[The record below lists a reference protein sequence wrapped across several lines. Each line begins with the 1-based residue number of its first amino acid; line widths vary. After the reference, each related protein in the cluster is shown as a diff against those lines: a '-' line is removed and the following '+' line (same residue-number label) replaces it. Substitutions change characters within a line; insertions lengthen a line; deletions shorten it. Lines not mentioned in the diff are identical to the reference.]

1 MVAILTI
8 LSSLDVNIYILLVA
22 ILGLFVGGI
31 MLNWVNKTVGLKF
44 AFMLFKM
51 KKKSNKD
58 KILLKIFLPNGKPDW
73 KMVKLAS
80 KMEYQYK
87 ENGRDKT
94 GIVIYDYLAV
104 IEYFNNIKVLEV
116 RTNDIF
122 PRNPYVDTSL
132 NIPGELVKKNIVDSS
147 KEDFSMDNAKKWL
160 RIGVPTLLVFGGILI
175 LYSQGQADALNQ
187 CAAQLA
193 QLAQNIPREAVITS
207 Q

>member
-1 MVAILTI
+1 MSAITQI
-8 LSSLDVNIYILLVA
+8 LGSVDINIWILLIAV
-22 ILGLFVGGI
+22 IGVFIGGV

-44 AFMLFKM
+44 AFMLFQM
-51 KKKSNKD
+51 KKKKNKD

-73 KMVKLAS
+73 KMVKLSS

-87 ENGRDKT
+87 ENGKDKT
-94 GIVIYDYLAV
+94 GIVMYDYLAV
-104 IEYFNNIKVLEV
+104 IEYFSNIKVLEV

-132 NIPGELVKKNIVDSS
+132 NLPGELVKKNIVDSS
-147 KEDFSMDNAKKWL
+147 KEDFSGENVKKWIK
-160 RIGVPTLLVFGGILI
+160 IGLPLLLVFGGILI

-187 CAAQLA
+187 CSAQLA
-193 QLAQNIPREAVITS
+193 QLAQNIPREAIIAT